1 MQLNLSRV
9 LLFINHFNKIMSNL
23 MSPKTQTPYSSGIY
37 NRLGSEQKDSY
48 SFWSLFPGVPHLIAK
63 KQILK
68 GWVLVLGAAF
78 ALFSLFSLFIPQL
91 SEGVFGLLTL
101 LGNKNSAEI
110 AELFRFTLWFKLVYG
125 FLLCFLLSYLIA
137 ENKKDIQKNF
147 RNLEADRKP
156 AVFAASMS
164 SSYLF
169 SICSFFA
176 LLIYGFAHFVPIQR
190 EQSIQLE
197 MLSPFVDNPPQK
209 QPPKKAPKEAK
220 HSAIQNAVN
229 SGRHDKKLPLS
240 PGNQQP
246 KPQTGRT
253 TPSKPNKSVLQ
264 KFFQPKAAPSPSE
277 PASPSPPQPKAVP
290 HPSPPQPKS
299 SSSSSNSSKPLLPS
313 FKPLKGDDRAILS
326 SNEPDNIPA
335 PIKPIGGGGSSG
347 GSSSGNPSS
356 GGGGGASRGPVLP
369 SRSGGFSQGSGL
381 GNAGPNNNPNGPV
394 TVAARKDVD
403 YGAFMQDL
411 QRRIQSAWKP
421 ASADKADQVQ
431 LSFSLRKDGSLVPGS
446 VSTVK
451 TSNPEAEA
459 AARQAVIAAS
469 PGFRPLPEG
478 SADQVRIDFTFT
490 RTGTRFMGLKK
501 Y

>member
-1 MQLNLSRV
+1 M
-9 LLFINHFNKIMSNL
+9 
-23 MSPKTQTPYSSGIY
+23 QTPYSSGIY
-37 NRLGSEQKDSY
+37 NRLGSEQKDAY
-48 SFWSLFPGVPHLIAK
+48 GFWALVPGAPHLMTQ
-63 KQILK
+63 KQVLK
-68 GWVLVLGAAF
+68 GWALLLGGIFAA
-78 ALFSLFSLFIPQL
+78 LSLFTLFLPKL
-91 SEGVFGLLTL
+91 SEGMAGFLGF

-110 AELFRFTLWFKLVYG
+110 AQLFDFTLSFRLVYG
-125 FLLCFLLSYLIA
+125 FLLCILLGYLIS
-137 ENKKDIQKNF
+137 ENKKDISKNF

-169 SICSFFA
+169 SACAFLA
-176 LLIYGFAHFVPIQR
+176 LLVYGFAHFVPIQK
-190 EQSIQLE
+190 EQTIQLE

-209 QPPKKAPKEAK
+209 KEPKKPPKDAK
-220 HSAIQNAVN
+220 HSALQNAVN
-229 SGRHDKKLPLS
+229 SGRHNKKLPLS

-253 TPSKPNKSVLQ
+253 TPNKANKSVVQ
-264 KFFQPKAAPSPSE
+264 KFFQPKQAPVAQPKQAPSKSAPE
-277 PASPSPPQPKAVP
+277 APPQPKAP
-290 HPSPPQPKS
+290 AAPPQPKA
-299 SSSSSNSSKPLLPS
+299 SSSSNSNKPILPS
-313 FKPLKGDDRAILS
+313 FKPLKGDDRPLLS
-326 SNEPDNIPA
+326 SNETDNTPA
-335 PIKPIGGGGSSG
+335 PIKPIGGGASSASQSSA
-347 GSSSGNPSS
+347 SSSNSAS
-356 GGGGGASRGPVLP
+356 GGGSRGPVLP
-369 SRSGGFSQGSGL
+369 SRSGGFSQGAGL

-431 LSFSLRKDGSLVPGS
+431 LSFTLRKDGSLVPGS
-446 VSTVK
+446 ISTIK
-451 TSNPEAEA
+451 ASNPEAEA
-459 AARQAVIAAS
+459 AARQAIIAAS

-478 SADQVRIDFTFT
+478 SAEQVRIDFTFT